1 MDLMWNVSQHQDT
14 HWRGKVSQGND
25 AQTNEGHAEYECCL
39 HTAPEVASGS
49 SSHRLHLCQV
59 FSNRCMDNGQELVGL
74 QACSSNQNAIDTML
88 TKVRGCVFRFYAA
101 TVLNKHLLG
110 SCLSTDLT

>member
-49 SSHRLHLCQV
+49 SSNGLHLCQG
-59 FSNRCMDNGQELVGL
+59 FSHCGMDDGEELV
-74 QACSSNQNAIDTML
+74 
-88 TKVRGCVFRFYAA
+88 
-101 TVLNKHLLG
+101 
-110 SCLSTDLT
+110 CL